1 MQTLEYAI
9 ATYNGLYFIHV
20 SRNIVTKKTQIDP
33 SGKPKFVPPPYE
45 VNLLKEVYFKDKNVS
60 RFLEYAPGL
69 FAVCLFKDDQIYLL
83 NREEQTIEKIK
94 KPGGKSCCFELCSVP
109 VFHLQS
115 MPFIFCR
122 DDKSLYIICLKE
134 GFEKITTLI

>member
-20 SRNIVTKKTQIDP
+20 SRNIVNKKTQIDP

-122 DDKSLYIICLKE
+122 DDKSLYIICVKE